1 LVRRHRALCGLQH
14 RLLCD
19 WRRANE
25 EWCGVFWH
33 ERSMR
38 AGTDRKQQTKLAA
51 DGAADELDSVVHANA
66 HSKADAR
73 RRFQT
78 QRQIVSERC
87 KIAAKPLALREARA
101 AQPVVSRLPRTV
113 ESHESSQVPSG
124 LLSRHFAL

>member
-1 LVRRHRALCGLQH
+1 M
-14 RLLCD
+14 
-19 WRRANE
+19 
-25 EWCGVFWH
+25 FWH

-38 AGTDRKQQTKLAA
+38 AGTDRKQQTQLAA
-51 DGAADELDSVVHANA
+51 DEPDSVVHANA